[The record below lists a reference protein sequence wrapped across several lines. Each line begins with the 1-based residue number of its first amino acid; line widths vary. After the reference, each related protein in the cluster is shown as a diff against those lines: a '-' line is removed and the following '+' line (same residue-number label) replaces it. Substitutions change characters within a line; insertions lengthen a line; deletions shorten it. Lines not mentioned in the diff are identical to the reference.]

1 MSAQILL
8 YTRKDCCL
16 CDEMKA
22 VVREVALD
30 FFLRVEEVDVDSAP
44 ELIEKYGSDVPVLFI
59 SGRKAFK
66 HRVTVK
72 ELKKRLAREGL

>member
-1 MSAQILL
+1 
-8 YTRKDCCL
+8 
-16 CDEMKA
+16 MKA

-59 SGRKAFK
+59 NGRKAFK